1 MRCNPWR
8 WLWGLVPVALM
19 GWAAVQIEHARIER
33 DLTTRGKE
41 VLAQAGFGWA
51 DLSFSGRDGT
61 LSGKAVEESEP
72 ARAME
77 TALGTWGIRTVRDYS
92 GLIDKVDRY
101 EWTAWRRD
109 NRIRLNGLV
118 PNEQARRQVIGIVKA
133 SLPNLEVDD
142 RLRLARGAP
151 STDIWLGGVGF
162 GLKQLAQLKNGGRID
177 LDVASLSV
185 AGEANDV
192 RAYRSVKAA
201 LRGAMPPGITLKQD
215 DVTAPVVKP
224 HVWSARR
231 TGDQL
236 TLAGFVPNEKILEVI
251 IAAARDGGVKLKV
264 VDETQPGEGETES
277 WTDAAVAAVRA
288 LAELEEGSA
297 ELRDAALTFTGLAES
312 ETGAAAAR
320 KELQQ
325 GVKGA
330 FKVSEQVRVR
340 APLVPIIAPHT
351 TVGDLD
357 GGELTL
363 SGHVPTE
370 DARQA
375 LLTFA
380 AARLPS
386 VRVRDTL
393 QLGLGQQPGWQ
404 KCVEI
409 GLDALARLGN
419 GRASIVDRKL
429 ELAGRTQAEDLAQS
443 LPAVLRNAAGADCET
458 EARIALEPRP
468 EPMLRWSAVHDHGEL
483 VLSGQV
489 AGHEARS
496 ELVRTAEGL
505 FGGARLTDHMTVVG
519 EASEKWTRA
528 AREGLTQ
535 LARLR
540 RGDAQI
546 EGLELTVSGEARE
559 EAVHSSV
566 RETLARQ
573 LPAEYRGRETIVV
586 RPDQPP
592 APVSHSQTTAAI
604 ETRSRPEEA
613 RKIEVNT
620 CQEMLQATMRTGT
633 IEFERGSAK
642 LDAES
647 LPTLQ
652 RLGEV
657 ASNCTSVRIEVAG
670 HTDVEGHPDNN
681 QRLSERR
688 AQAVVDFLAEAG
700 VPAARMHAVG
710 HGVSRPLVPN
720 TTDENKARNR
730 RIEFS
735 VSAE

>member
-1 MRCNPWR
+1 
-8 WLWGLVPVALM
+8 M
-19 GWAAVQIEHARIER
+19 GWAAAQIEHARIER
-33 DLTTRGKE
+33 DLTTRGRQA
-41 VLAQAGFGWA
+41 LAQAGFGWA

-61 LSGKAVEESEP
+61 LSGKAVEEAEP

-77 TALGTWGIRTVRDYS
+77 AALGTWGIRTVRDFS
-92 GLIDKVDRY
+92 GLIDKADRY
-101 EWTAWRRD
+101 EWAASLRD

-118 PNEQARRQVIGIVKA
+118 PNEQTRRQVIGIVKA

-151 STDIWLGGVGF
+151 PTDIWLGGVGF

-185 AGEANDV
+185 TGEATDV

-201 LRGAMPPGITLKQD
+201 LRGAMPPGIILKQD

-231 TGDQL
+231 SGDQL
-236 TLAGFVPNEKILEVI
+236 TVAGLVPNEKALEVI
-251 IAAARDGGVKLKV
+251 VAAARDGGVRLKV
-264 VDETQPGEGETES
+264 VDETQPGEGEAES
-277 WTDAAVAAVRA
+277 WTDAAVAVVRA
-288 LAELEEGSA
+288 LSELEEGSA
-297 ELRDAALTFTGLAES
+297 ELRDATLTFSGLAGS
-312 ETGAAAAR
+312 EADAVAAR

-340 APLVPIIAPHT
+340 APLVPVVAPHT
-351 TVGDLD
+351 TIGNLS
-357 GGELTL
+357 GGVLTL

-386 VRVRDTL
+386 IQVRDTL

-409 GLDALARLGN
+409 GLAALARLGS
-419 GRASIVDRKL
+419 GHASLIDRKL
-429 ELAGRTQAEDLAQS
+429 ELSGRTQADNLVQS
-443 LPAVLRNAAGADCET
+443 LQDTVRNDAGADCDT
-458 EARIALEPRP
+458 EVRVALEPRP
-468 EPMLRWSAVHDHGEL
+468 EPMLRWSAVHDHGQL

-489 AGHEARS
+489 AGDEARS
-496 ELVRTAEGL
+496 ELVQAAERL
-505 FGGARLTDHMTVVG
+505 FGGARLADHMTVV
-519 EASEKWTRA
+519 EQASEKWTRT
-528 AREGLTQ
+528 AREGLAQ

-546 EGLELTVSGEARE
+546 DGLELTVSGEARE
-559 EAVHSSV
+559 EAVHSGI
-566 RETLARQ
+566 REVLALQ
-573 LPAEYRGRETIVV
+573 LPHGYRGRETIVV
-586 RPDQPP
+586 QPDQPP
-592 APVSHSQTTAAI
+592 ASASHSQATAAI
-604 ETRSRPEEA
+604 DARPRPEEE
-613 RKIEVNT
+613 RKAEVNA
-620 CQEMLQATMRTGT
+620 CQDMLQTVMRTGI

-647 LPTLQ
+647 LPTLR

-657 ASNCTSVRIEVAG
+657 ANKCTRVRIEVAG
-670 HTDVEGHPDNN
+670 HTDIEGHPDNN

-688 AQAVVDFLAEAG
+688 AQAVVDFLVEAG
-700 VPAARMHAVG
+700 VPTARIHAAG
-710 HGVSRPLVPN
+710 YGFSRPLVPN

-735 VSAE
+735 VAAE